1 MDLME
6 CLGALS
12 TLSDQGTVSRTES
25 NLKMIPASFYIPKN
39 KPLKPLGDD
48 AHFICEPEQ
57 TIGVADGVGSW
68 SKKGIDAGIYAREL
82 MSNAADSVR
91 DEMKKY
97 GVVIPK
103 RVLSKAFLNTKA
115 EGSST
120 ACIIT
125 LQGEFLH
132 CANVGDSKFVLIREN
147 KIVFRSP
154 VQQTKFNCPY
164 QLGKMSNTPSVAE
177 EFACKVQEGDVIIAG
192 TDGLF
197 DNVDEKEL
205 ETLVFMG
212 LQEDIKPE
220 LLAKKIAMYAHAQAK
235 DPRACTPFQRESIR
249 AGFQRFGGKYDD
261 ITVVVALIMST
272 SIAPWIPVWE
282 TTPAEFCGETLVD
295 SPGPRFY
302 FTHPLVMLSLY
313 DLPFSLESPDLVSQ
327 SRCPL
332 NDYIN

>member
-1 MDLME
+1 MD
-6 CLGALS
+6 CSGSTRSILS
-12 TLSDQGTVSRTES
+12 VKETVSCTDS
-25 NLKMIPASFYIPKN
+25 NLKMISAAFYIPKN
-39 KPLKPLGDD
+39 NPLKPLGDD
-48 AHFICEPEQ
+48 AHFICELEQ
-57 TIGVADGVGSW
+57 TIGVADGVDGW
-68 SKKGIDAGIYAREL
+68 DKKGIDAGIYARNL

-103 RVLSKAFLNTKA
+103 RVLTKAFLNTKA

-154 VQQTKFNCPY
+154 VQQSKFNCPY
-164 QLGKMSNTPSVAE
+164 QLGKISNTPSVAE

-212 LQEDIKPE
+212 LLEDIKPE
-220 LLAKKIAMYAHAQAK
+220 VLAKKIAMFAHAQAQ
-235 DPRACTPFQRESIR
+235 DPCACTPFQRESIR
-249 AGFQRFGGKYDD
+249 AGFQRSGGKYDD

-272 SIAPWIPVWE
+272 SMAAWSPVWE
-282 TTPAEFCGETLVD
+282 ATPTEFCGEAFDD
-295 SPGPRFY
+295 SPGSWFY
-302 FTHPLVMLSLY
+302 FSHPSVTLPLY
-313 DLPFSLESPDLVSQ
+313 DLPFSLDGPDLLFP

-332 NDYIN
+332 NDYTN